1 MNPLIAQIRENLE
14 AMRSKELKKT
24 LQKLKNTD
32 PETLR
37 QLDALTRA
45 IVNKIVH
52 PHLVMIK
59 KNGSPAVLDLVRS
72 LFLYEEENEKAL
84 DNRDEGE

>member
-1 MNPLIAQIRENLE
+1 
-14 AMRSKELKKT
+14 MRSKELKKT
-24 LQKLKNTD
+24 LQKLKSKD
-32 PETLR
+32 PETVR

-59 KNGSPAVLDLVRS
+59 KSGSPAVSDLIRS
-72 LFLYEEENEKAL
+72 LLLYGEENEKAL
-84 DNRDEGE
+84 DSGDEGE